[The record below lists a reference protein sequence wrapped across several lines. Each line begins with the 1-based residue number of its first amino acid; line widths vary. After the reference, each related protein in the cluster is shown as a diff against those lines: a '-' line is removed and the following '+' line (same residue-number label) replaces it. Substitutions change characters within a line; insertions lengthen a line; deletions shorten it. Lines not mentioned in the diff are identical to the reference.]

1 MNDHDE
7 DPFEEIARG
16 IRRKDQEKA
25 ATERIS
31 EARARMVS
39 FKVEGVSK
47 PATVFYTSLLLR
59 MEPAC
64 DWSLETMETDGEQ
77 LRYNP
82 EYVMGLP
89 LPELFGVLAHE
100 TLHPA
105 LGHHARRGDRDPSTW
120 NLACDAVVN
129 PQLIQA
135 GFKLPPGV
143 AMPGRG
149 QLACVKANH
158 ELSAEQVYDLLQEEQ
173 PDPDEKPQGGDQGA
187 GSGDGQE
194 QGQPESG
201 EGQSDAEG
209 QGEGQAQEGPRDPGG
224 CGSVTEPQDGS
235 PAAAKE
241 AEAKWQVAVAQAA
254 DMARKIGTLPGGMDR
269 LIGEV
274 LHPQADWKQILRE
287 FVSRFAR
294 SERSWASPNRRFIQY
309 GMVLPSL
316 RSEELGDVVVAVD
329 TSGSIRQKE
338 LEVFAGELQGI
349 LEVYECSLTVLYHDA
364 EVLKVEHWQPTDGP
378 LKLSPVGG
386 GGTSHVPV
394 FDWLTA
400 NDHGDAVCM
409 ICFTDLATEFP
420 DTEPLTPTLW
430 AAVGDYHKSVKI
442 PFGRL
447 VPVEVL

>member
-1 MNDHDE
+1 MSDHDD
-7 DPFEEIARG
+7 DPFKEIAQE

-25 ATERIS
+25 AAERVS

-59 MEPAC
+59 MEPVA
-64 DWSLETMETDGEQ
+64 DWSLETMETDGEK

-82 EYVMGLP
+82 EFVMGLP
-89 LPELFGVLAHE
+89 LPHLFGVLAHE

-105 LGHHARRGDRDPSTW
+105 LGHHARRGDREPGDW
-120 NLACDAVVN
+120 NLAADLVIN

-135 GFKLPPGV
+135 GFKLPANV
-143 AMPGRG
+143 AMPGRKPFDF
-149 QLACVKANH
+149 LKADH
-158 ELSAEQVYDLLQEEQ
+158 ELSAEQVYDLLQERKKQ
-173 PDPDEKPQGGDQGA
+173 DPEKPPQGGDQDA
-187 GSGDGQE
+187 GSGEGEGEPQQD
-194 QGQPESG
+194 QGEGEG
-201 EGQSDAEG
+201 EGQPQD
-209 QGEGQAQEGPRDPGG
+209 GPRDPGQ

-235 PAAAKE
+235 PAATKE

-274 LHPQADWKQILRE
+274 LHPQVDWKQILRE

-294 SERSWASPNRRFIQY
+294 SERSWATPNRRFIQY

-338 LEVFAGELQGI
+338 LEAFAGELQGI

-364 EVLKVEHWQPTDGP
+364 QVLKVEHWAPTDGP
-378 LKLSPVGG
+378 LKLTPVGG

-394 FDWLTA
+394 FEWLA
-400 NDHGDAVCM
+400 ENDQDDPVC
-409 ICFTDLATEFP
+409 IVCFTDLATEFP
-420 DTEPLTPTLW
+420 DVSPLTPTLW
-430 AAVGDYHKSVKI
+430 AAVGVSGESVEV
-442 PFGRL
+442 PFGRI